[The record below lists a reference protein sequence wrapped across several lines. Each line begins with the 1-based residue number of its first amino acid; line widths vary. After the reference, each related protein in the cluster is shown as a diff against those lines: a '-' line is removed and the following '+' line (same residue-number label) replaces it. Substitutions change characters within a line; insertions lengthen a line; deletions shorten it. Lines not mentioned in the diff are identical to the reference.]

1 MLHHASC
8 LVCSSTRLTP
18 LSGYERAH
26 LCRCGACGFV
36 FAQRIPTE
44 QELNQFDKFLTA
56 TFGGTQP
63 MASFERAMV
72 KSYIMCKLAEQIAK
86 IPG

>member
-1 MLHHASC
+1 M
-8 LVCSSTRLTP
+8 STPEIKMTVENIEGVTR
-18 LSGYERAH
+18 RQ
-26 LCRCGACGFV
+26 V
-36 FAQRIPTE
+36 VDVIVE

-86 IPG
+86 MPG